1 MFEQSQNVVA
11 NLVLNPMK
19 NHGHTIV
26 ERSSFIMPCF
36 LDPNCLIA
44 PIGFALVSFIF

>member
-1 MFEQSQNVVA
+1 MFV

-26 ERSSFIMPCF
+26 KRSSFIMPSF
-36 LDPNCLIA
+36 LDPNYLIA
-44 PIGFALVSFIF
+44 PVDFALVSFSFL